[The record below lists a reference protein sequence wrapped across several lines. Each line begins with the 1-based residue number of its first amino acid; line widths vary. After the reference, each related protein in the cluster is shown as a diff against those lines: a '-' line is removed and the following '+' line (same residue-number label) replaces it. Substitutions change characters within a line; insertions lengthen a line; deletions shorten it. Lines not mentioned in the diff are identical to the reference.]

1 MFLGYIPIVAC
12 VAALVEAKPSASWA
26 DLAFWT
32 GIVFI
37 LLARLVDILMLEG
50 RTAEGEPANL
60 GHWTRHAA
68 SLTVIASVAWFCLR
82 RI

>member
-12 VAALVEAKPSASWA
+12 AAALVDSRSSSSWA
-26 DLAFWT
+26 DLAFWA

-37 LLARLVDILMLEG
+37 LLARLVDVLLLEG

-60 GHWTRHAA
+60 GHWMRHAA
-68 SLTVIASVAWFCLR
+68 SLTVIALIAWFCLR